1 MRRAIR
7 ILRNIILLL
16 IAAVVIL
23 AAVLVAN
30 AWRKSSQ
37 QIAVSPVAPVTIDE
51 QAAAQRL
58 GAAVRLQTI
67 ASVTDADQSA
77 DAFRALHDLIA
88 ASFPAFHAAAKREI
102 VANYSLLYTWEGSD
116 PKAAPIALLAHQDV
130 VPIAPGTEGDWQVP
144 PFSGAVKD
152 GFIWGRG
159 SWDDKGNLFSM
170 LEAVEQLAKENFR
183 PKRTVYLAFGHDEEV
198 SGKRGAMAM
207 SKLLQSRGVRLD
219 FVFDEG
225 LLITEG
231 ILKGV
236 DKPVAL
242 IGVAEKGYVT
252 LDLSTTATPG
262 HSSLPPRD
270 TAIGKLSAAL
280 TRLEK
285 KPFPASVSGVMRET
299 LQTAA
304 PEMDF
309 GSRVALSNLWLLEP
323 LVRRQMEKTAQT
335 AAAIRTTTAIT
346 IFNAGNKENVLP
358 GRAEATVNFRLLPG
372 ETEESVIAYVKSI
385 VADDR
390 VKVTP
395 KPGNTNPPPVTST
408 ASPSYQAVN
417 RTIREIFPD
426 VLVVPGLMV
435 AATDSRNYLDVTH
448 SIFRFSPVRA
458 TAEDLKRFH
467 GTDERL
473 SVKNYA
479 DMIRFYRRLMQN
491 TASP

>member
-7 ILRNIILLL
+7 ILRNIVLLL

-37 QIAVSPVAPVTIDE
+37 QIAVAPVAPVTVDA

-67 ASVTDADQSA
+67 ASATDADQSA

-88 ASFPAFHAAAKREI
+88 ASFPAFHAAARREI
-102 VANYSLLYTWEGSD
+102 VASYSLLYTWEGSD

-130 VPIAPGTEGDWQVP
+130 VPIAPGTEGDWQAP

-183 PKRTVYLAFGHDEEV
+183 PKRTVYFAFGHDEEV
-198 SGKRGAMAM
+198 SGKRGAMAI

-231 ILKGV
+231 ILKGA
-236 DKPVAL
+236 DRPVAL

-270 TAIGKLSAAL
+270 TAIGKLSKAL
-280 TRLEK
+280 ARLEAR
-285 KPFPASVSGVMRET
+285 PFPAAIKGAMRET
-299 LQTAA
+299 LETAA

-335 AAAIRTTTAIT
+335 AAAIRTTTALT

-372 ETEESVIAYVKSI
+372 ETEESVIARVKSVI
-385 VADDR
+385 ADDR
-390 VKVTP
+390 VKVTS

-408 ASPSYQAVN
+408 AGPSYQAVN

-426 VLVVPGLMV
+426 AMVVPGLMV
-435 AATDSRNYLDVTH
+435 AATDSRNYLDVTD

-473 SVKNYA
+473 SVTNYA
-479 DMIRFYRRLMQN
+479 DMIRFYRRLVQN
-491 TASP
+491 TAQ